1 MRLRRAI
8 LFVKDMERML
18 AFYWNAMGLA
28 PLQQEAVDGWV
39 ELDAGGT
46 SLALHA
52 IPVELA
58 KGITFTNPPRPRETA
73 PVKLVF
79 VVPDLEAERAR
90 LVSLGVS
97 ISEIRPWGACD
108 GIDPEGNVFQLAR
121 E

>member
-1 MRLRRAI
+1 
-8 LFVKDMERML
+8 ML
-18 AFYWNAMGLA
+18 AFYRDEIGLA
-28 PLQQEAVDGWV
+28 PLQQEAVEGWV

-58 KGITFTNPPRPRETA
+58 KEITLTNPPRPRETA

-79 VVPDLEAERAR
+79 VVRDLEAERAR
-90 LVSLGVS
+90 LVSLGMS
-97 ISEIRPWGACD
+97 MSEVRAWGACD

>member
-8 LFVKDMERML
+8 LFVKDMGRML
-18 AFYWNAMGLA
+18 AFYRNAMGLA
-28 PLQQEAVDGWV
+28 PLQQEAVEEWA

-52 IPVELA
+52 IPVEWA
-58 KGITFTNPPRPRETA
+58 KEITLTSPPRRRDTA

-97 ISEIRPWGACD
+97 MSEIRAWGACD
-108 GIDPEGNVFQLAR
+108 GVDPEGNVFQITR